1 MPKNPRPSGLFGDL
15 DYGWKG
21 TTLNERIQAQN
32 QWDLLEA
39 QEKANELEEEKLA
52 MQEEML
58 EEERRN
64 ADKIADATRKAEED
78 RKKHQ
83 LDLEEMHQNYDKE
96 MRYNKLCD
104 DLGLD
109 YEDLCD
115 LELLFNYNDK
125 EAKQIFEDFCNFRKE
140 HYSRGM
146 EILFMKLK
154 LNFGIISKDDI
165 INNGS
170 NDDYIDFI
178 YGIIMD
184 NNDLIKKIKQDKENN
199 LLYEIIEYV
208 VDTQE
213 VSTQD
218 IGRKF
223 NIPFNI
229 VKNMIYEME
238 IRGII
243 LDDKV
248 LMTKE
253 KWNEIMNRVEDN
265 TSVQEQNYEPKQSY
279 EEKHNNRSNQ
289 DYLAEQI
296 SLNLNKYKS
305 NNETKDD

>member
-1 MPKNPRPSGLFGDL
+1 
-15 DYGWKG
+15 
-21 TTLNERIQAQN
+21 
-32 QWDLLEA
+32 
-39 QEKANELEEEKLA
+39 
-52 MQEEML
+52 
-58 EEERRN
+58 
-64 ADKIADATRKAEED
+64 
-78 RKKHQ
+78 
-83 LDLEEMHQNYDKE
+83 
-96 MRYNKLCD
+96 
-104 DLGLD
+104 
-109 YEDLCD
+109 
-115 LELLFNYNDK
+115 
-125 EAKQIFEDFCNFRKE
+125 
-140 HYSRGM
+140 
-146 EILFMKLK
+146 MKLK